1 MTITHIHW
9 VRSGSAAD
17 DRALAYAG
25 RELAGYLGKLTG
37 TRPAVRAAGR
47 VNAQPG
53 TAWLGICDRRSA
65 ACRRR
70 PPARSSPAPWDDG
83 YAIWA
88 DGGALYIAGR
98 NARSVLFG
106 VYAFLETQGVR
117 FVRPGPAGEVIP
129 AIADVTLPSTPIVE
143 TAHYRHRG
151 VCIEGAT
158 SLDARP
164 RHGGLVRQAADEHRF
179 PAVHPQPLLLQSVV
193 RTEIQPKTRRS
204 PADRRRGVA
213 VR

>member
-1 MTITHIHW
+1 VTITHIHW
-9 VRSGSAAD
+9 VRSGSAAP

-53 TAWLGICDRRSA
+53 TAWLSICDDLSA
-65 ACRRR
+65 
-70 PPARSSPAPWDDG
+70 PPTGAFTPAAWDDG

-88 DGGALYIAGR
+88 KDGALYIAGR
-98 NARSVLFG
+98 NARSALFG

-143 TAHYRHRG
+143 IAHYRHRG

-158 SLDARP
+158 SL
-164 RHGGLVRQAADEHRF
+164 EHALGMVDWCAKRRMNTVF
-179 PAVHPQPLLLQSVV
+179 LQFIHS
-193 RTEIQPKTRRS
+193 RYFYNQW
-204 PADRRRGVA
+204 
-213 VR
+213 